1 MIRKRKK
8 THTMYNKGLFD
19 DTNGTGYNRKMK
31 RKRTPA
37 ERGAAQRAA
46 QQRSGYQAPGA
57 IRTGGSCRGIPGEP
71 GRGGS
76 LYQVNRQRSGTS
88 AARQRAFLFTGTGAA
103 AAAERK
109 GGFQMEKARKLTSAE
124 IALLSWGAVV
134 WRESHTVF
142 SCGRFG
148 QIDGYNV
155 YPMLITEPGIDGVI
169 GYTDRENEAIVEIKN
184 LPETDNFWSLEPE
197 PEQIEKGIP
206 IDEALEMYNKYEAE
220 KLAM

>member
-1 MIRKRKK
+1 
-8 THTMYNKGLFD
+8 
-19 DTNGTGYNRKMK
+19 
-31 RKRTPA
+31 
-37 ERGAAQRAA
+37 
-46 QQRSGYQAPGA
+46 
-57 IRTGGSCRGIPGEP
+57 
-71 GRGGS
+71 
-76 LYQVNRQRSGTS
+76 
-88 AARQRAFLFTGTGAA
+88 
-103 AAAERK
+103 
-109 GGFQMEKARKLTSAE
+109 MEKARKLTSAE